1 MEYEF
6 LDEENKKQIVDTQLT
21 ELEARHFS
29 LMMAQ
34 PSQLTDPQQ
43 YNAWSQQK
51 SVLEQ
56 TLINLRAKRNQL
68 LAETD
73 FYALSDVTMSSDMT
87 TYRQSLR
94 DLPANNNKASW
105 NGTTLSNV
113 TFPTKPTE

>member
-51 SVLEQ
+51 GVLEQ
-56 TLINLRAKRNQL
+56 TLINLRAKRN
-68 LAETD
+68 
-73 FYALSDVTMSSDMT
+73 DMFDPIDT
-87 TYRQSLR
+87 RTPNEGEYWDIRTG
-94 DLPANNNKASW
+94 K
-105 NGTTLSNV
+105 V
-113 TFPTKPTE
+113 KKIEEE

>member
-56 TLINLRAKRNQL
+56 TLINLRAKRN
-68 LAETD
+68 
-73 FYALSDVTMSSDMT
+73 DMFDPIDT
-87 TYRQSLR
+87 RPPNEGEYWDIRTGKVK
-94 DLPANNNKASW
+94 NI
-105 NGTTLSNV
+105 
-113 TFPTKPTE
+113 EEE

>member
-56 TLINLRAKRNQL
+56 TLINLRAKRN
-68 LAETD
+68 
-73 FYALSDVTMSSDMT
+73 DMFDPIDT
-87 TYRQSLR
+87 RTPNEGEYWDIRTG
-94 DLPANNNKASW
+94 K
-105 NGTTLSNV
+105 V
-113 TFPTKPTE
+113 KKIEEE

>member
-51 SVLEQ
+51 GVLEQ
-56 TLINLRAKRNQL
+56 TLINLRAKRN
-68 LAETD
+68 
-73 FYALSDVTMSSDMT
+73 DMFDPIDIRT
-87 TYRQSLR
+87 PNEGEYWDIRTG
-94 DLPANNNKASW
+94 K
-105 NGTTLSNV
+105 V
-113 TFPTKPTE
+113 KKIEEE

>member
-43 YNAWSQQK
+43 YTAWSQQK
-51 SVLEQ
+51 GVLEQ
-56 TLINLRAKRNQL
+56 TLINLRAKRNNMFDPIDTRTPNEGEYWDIL
-68 LAETD
+68 TGKVKKIE
-73 FYALSDVTMSSDMT
+73 
-87 TYRQSLR
+87 
-94 DLPANNNKASW
+94 
-105 NGTTLSNV
+105 
-113 TFPTKPTE
+113 EE